1 MSDFSI
7 FDKAVDDPAFGKKII
22 KIVVLVIVGILAV
35 CLICNCFSIVGP
47 TERGIRVSLG
57 KADTAILSPGM
68 YFKLPFVEK
77 IQKYSMSPINY
88 GIQFSIG
95 SDSAVTND
103 MQSVGLTADVF
114 WIYDEAKLYEVITK
128 YTESSLKAAISKAML
143 ASVKESVGKYTI
155 YQIVENQEKIATEIT
170 QSLTNKMSSYPIII
184 SQVAISNWDWSQ
196 AFDDQIAETMR
207 TTQQVKIA
215 EQELQITQQEAQKQ
229 IKEAQAEK
237 EAALIKANAEKEK
250 ALIESQT
257 KLETAKL
264 EAEAKKVTADAEA
277 YYNAKLAEN
286 LEVELALREL
296 EVRSEEISK
305 WDGKYVST
313 YQYGPIP
320 VTNGS
325 LLGPTE

>member
-1 MSDFSI
+1 MSDYSA
-7 FDKAVDDPAFGKKII
+7 FDSALDNPALGKKI
-22 KIVVLVIVGILAV
+22 KRIVISAVIAILALI
-35 CLICNCFSIVGP
+35 LICNSFSIVGT
-47 TERGIRVSLG
+47 TERGIRVTLG
-57 KADTAILSPGM
+57 KADTTVLSPGL
-68 YFKLPFVEK
+68 YFKVPFAEK
-77 IQKYSMSPINY
+77 IHKYSLSPINY

-103 MQSVGLTADVF
+103 MQSVGLSADVF
-114 WIYDEAKLYEVITK
+114 WIYDESKLYEVITK

-143 ASVKESVGKYTI
+143 ASVKESVGRYTI
-155 YQIVENQEKIATEIT
+155 YQIVENQSNISLEIT
-170 QSLTNKMSSYPIII
+170 ESLKNKMSEYPIVIN
-184 SQVAISNWDWSQ
+184 QVAISNWDWSQ

-229 IKEAQAEK
+229 IKEAEAEK

-277 YYNAKLAEN
+277 YYNAKLSEN

-325 LLGPTE
+325 LLGPSE